1 MMVLNGQLATAI
13 DARDR
18 GLAYGDGVF
27 RTLALRDGALE
38 AWTLQWAKLASD
50 CAALSLDCPDE
61 ISWLQAIRL
70 AVGELR
76 NAAIKLM
83 VTRGTGTRGYA
94 YPQPQQCN
102 WLVLAGDLPA
112 YDSRLQTEGVPVRWC
127 DLRLSSQPRLA
138 GIKHLNRLENVLARN
153 EWSDPD
159 IREGLLLDQQG
170 RVIEGTMS
178 NLLLL
183 SGSVLRTPAL
193 DQSGVAGVMRQRL
206 LNSAQRLGWQIEV
219 GDISVDQVLMA
230 DEVGLCNSLIGL
242 WPVRTLGQRQWSQF
256 PLLRQLMAGARV
268 HALNLLLFEQGLNP

>member
-1 MMVLNGQLATAI
+1 MMVLNGQLATTI

-38 AWTLQWAKLASD
+38 AWSLQWAKLASD

-61 ISWLQAIRL
+61 LSWRQAIRL

-94 YPQPQQCN
+94 YPQPRQCN
-102 WLVLAGDLPA
+102 WLVLVGELPV
-112 YDSRLQTEGVPVRWC
+112 YDSRLQTQGVSVRWC

-159 IREGLLLDQQG
+159 IREGLLLDQQE

-183 SGSVLRTPAL
+183 SGSVLRTPLL
-193 DQSGVAGVMRQRL
+193 DQSGVAGVMRERL
-206 LNSAQRLGWQIEV
+206 LDSAQRLGWQV
-219 GDISVDQVLMA
+219 QMTDISVDQVLIA
-230 DEVGLCNSLIGL
+230 DEVGLCNSLIGV
-242 WPVRTLGQRQWSQF
+242 WPVRALAQQHWSHF
-256 PLLRQLMAGARV
+256 PGLTQLMAEAKTRTEYIT
-268 HALNLLLFEQGLNP
+268 L